1 LVGLHALDAARCRP
15 QVLQIPKGSVD
26 NAIIM
31 GQMAIDSSRSD
42 DPRKLRDLLDKA
54 GSLVSEYSLPSVVV
68 GIAGREDDL
77 LFPEII
83 DFFESMLRV
92 DDSIF
97 RMTRERAV
105 LLLADVDRARAE
117 EIVARLLSGFQERFA
132 MAVDPEVRFGF
143 FEVTPDQQDLSV
155 KHVLLALFTTPEAY

>member
-1 LVGLHALDAARCRP
+1 
-15 QVLQIPKGSVD
+15 
-26 NAIIM
+26 M
-31 GQMAIDSSRSD
+31 GQMAIDGSRID
-42 DPRKLRDLLDKA
+42 DPRKLRDLLGKA
-54 GSLVSEYSLPSVVV
+54 ASLASDYTLHSVVV
-68 GIAGREDDL
+68 GIAGREGDL

-117 EIVARLLSGFQERFA
+117 EIVERLMNGFRERFA
-132 MAVDPEVRFGF
+132 TAVDPEISLGF
-143 FEVTPDQQDLSV
+143 FEVTPDERDVTV
-155 KHVLLALFTTPEAY
+155 KHVLLALFTAPNAH

>member
-1 LVGLHALDAARCRP
+1 M
-15 QVLQIPKGSVD
+15 LQLRHGSVD

-31 GQMAIDSSRSD
+31 GEMAIDGSHSD

-54 GSLVSEYSLPSVVV
+54 AGLANDYSLHSVVV
-68 GIAGREDDL
+68 GIAGREGDL

-92 DDSIF
+92 DDAVF

-105 LLLADVDRARAE
+105 LVLADVDRARAE
-117 EIVARLLSGFQERFA
+117 EIVGRLLDGFRERFA
-132 MAVDPEVRFGF
+132 TTSDPDIDLGF
-143 FEVTPDQQDLSV
+143 FEVTPEERDVSV
-155 KHVLLALFTTPEAY
+155 KHVLLALFTGETTH

>member
-1 LVGLHALDAARCRP
+1 MLQLHHE
-15 QVLQIPKGSVD
+15 SVD

-31 GQMAIDSSRSD
+31 GEMAIDGSQSD
-42 DPRKLRDLLDKA
+42 DPRKLRDLLCKA
-54 GSLVSEYSLPSVVV
+54 ESLANDYSLHSVVV
-68 GIAGREDDL
+68 GIAGREGDL

-105 LLLADVDRARAE
+105 LVLADVDRARAE
-117 EIVARLLSGFQERFA
+117 EIVERLLAGFRDRFA
-132 MAVDPEVRFGF
+132 TTHDPDIDLGF
-143 FEVTPDQQDLSV
+143 FEITPEETDVSV
-155 KHVLLALFTTPEAY
+155 KHVLLALFTGETTH